1 MEKKIAII
9 VSCLVVYLLL
19 RLIVGSTINLILIGG
34 LLVYGMY
41 KVSR

>member
-9 VSCLVVYLLL
+9 VSCLVAYLLL
-19 RLIVGSTINLILIGG
+19 RLIIGSTINLILIGG
-34 LLVYGMY
+34 FLVYGMY